1 MGLCIVVIEN
11 LHAPGGKAA
20 ASGRAA
26 PDTVPPAA
34 PPPLHP
40 AVLDGDELVLRLGGP
55 GGIVAA
61 PAPRP
66 AAPPATP
73 APAPKAPAAPA
84 QHDTYV
90 VQQGDTLSGIAQR
103 ELGSARLADE
113 LARLNG
119 ISDPAALRVGQV
131 LKLR

>member
-1 MGLCIVVIEN
+1 VGLCIVVIEN
-11 LHAPGGKAA
+11 LHAPGGKVA
-20 ASGRAA
+20 ASGRPTSQAA
-26 PDTVPPAA
+26 PAA
-34 PPPLHP
+34 EPPLHP
-40 AVLDGDELVLRLGGP
+40 AVLDDDVLVLRLGGP
-55 GGIVAA
+55 GGVAAA

-66 AAPPATP
+66 AAPAP
-73 APAPKAPAAPA
+73 APAPAAKAAAAPA

-119 ISDPAALRVGQV
+119 ISDPTALRVGQV

>member
-1 MGLCIVVIEN
+1 VGLCIVVIEN
-11 LHAPGGKAA
+11 LPAPGSKVA
-20 ASGRAA
+20 ASGRPARDA
-26 PDTVPPAA
+26 VPAA
-34 PPPLHP
+34 EPPLHP
-40 AVLDGDELVLRLGGP
+40 EVLDDDVLVLRLGGP
-55 GGIVAA
+55 GGVAAA

-66 AAPPATP
+66 PTPAPAT
-73 APAPKAPAAPA
+73 APAPKAAAAPA
-84 QHDTYV
+84 KHDTYV

-119 ISDPAALRVGQV
+119 ISDPSALRIGQV